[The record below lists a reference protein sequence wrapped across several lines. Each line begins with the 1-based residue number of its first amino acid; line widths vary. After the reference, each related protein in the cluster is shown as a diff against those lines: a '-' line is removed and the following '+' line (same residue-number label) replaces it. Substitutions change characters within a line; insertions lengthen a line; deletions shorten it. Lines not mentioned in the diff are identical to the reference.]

1 MLHLIWTKDNS
12 TSTSEDGKEIKGV
25 RQRLLECYKNLYFDP
40 VPDPEMDALKQVSRI
55 AKNFVEYVSISY
67 LMGNRLPRPRLTYE
81 ATLAELTSLEEMM
94 RIMME
99 EGQVHQDIIYRLWQI
114 YGRFFLK
121 LSKYS
126 CDMTRTLGSDKNLP
140 KPQRRGTI
148 LILGMLALSKKDVL
162 MDKVDVMLQ
171 VGLGHRGKVSV
182 DFHDPITIL
191 ISIIG

>member
-25 RQRLLECYKNLYFDP
+25 RQRLLECYKSLYFDP
-40 VPDPEMDALKQVSRI
+40 LPDPEMDAHKQVSRI

-67 LMGNRLPRPRLTYE
+67 LVDNRLSRPRLTYE

-99 EGQVHQDIIYRLWQI
+99 EGHVHQDIIYRLWQI

-121 LSKYS
+121 WSKYS
-126 CDMTRTLGSDKNLP
+126 SDMT
-140 KPQRRGTI
+140 
-148 LILGMLALSKKDVL
+148 
-162 MDKVDVMLQ
+162 
-171 VGLGHRGKVSV
+171 
-182 DFHDPITIL
+182 
-191 ISIIG
+191 